1 MTKRINSAQKFII
14 GIMKIYQKTLS
25 LDHGW
30 LGRLMPRT
38 RHCRFI
44 PSCSEYSIQ
53 AVEKYGILR
62 GGWMG
67 MKRVGR
73 CTPWSQH
80 DHWDPVK

>member
-1 MTKRINSAQKFII
+1 MKKILIT
-14 GIMKIYQKTLS
+14 IMKIYQKTLS

-30 LGRLMPRT
+30 LGRLLPYS

-44 PSCSEYSIQ
+44 PTCSEYSIQ
-53 AVEKYGILR
+53 AVEKYGVVK

-67 MKRVGR
+67 LKRVNR
-73 CTPWSQH
+73 CTPWSKD